1 MGSSIPMI
9 RFQMS
14 SSVTR
19 IIAHLVSA
27 MRFFIVVPIGVTS
40 LLKI

>member
-1 MGSSIPMI
+1 MGSTIPMI
-9 RFQMS
+9 RFPMS

-27 MRFFIVVPIGVTS
+27 MRFFIVVLVGVTS
-40 LLKI
+40 LLKL